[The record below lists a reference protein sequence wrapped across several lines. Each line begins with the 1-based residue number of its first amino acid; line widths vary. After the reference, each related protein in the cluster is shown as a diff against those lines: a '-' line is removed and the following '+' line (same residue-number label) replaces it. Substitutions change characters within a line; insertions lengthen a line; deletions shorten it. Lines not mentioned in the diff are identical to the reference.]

1 MSTGRVRRAR
11 RVTRARSER
20 GDTLIEVLIA
30 ITVVGISST
39 ALLAGLA
46 TAINLSAT
54 HRGQADADVVL
65 VSAADSVK
73 NQTYVAC
80 PGVSTSSYN
89 PTLGVSL
96 PSGWS
101 SSNLT
106 ISSVKGWNGTGFV
119 SCPAIDAK
127 LQLVTITATTPDGR
141 STESVDVVKRN
152 AS

>member
-1 MSTGRVRRAR
+1 MSIRNVRR
-11 RVTRARSER
+11 VRSER
-20 GDTLIEVLIA
+20 GDTLVEVLIA
-30 ITVVGISST
+30 IAVVGISST

-46 TAINLSAT
+46 TAINLSGT
-54 HRGQADADVVL
+54 HRGQANADVVL

-80 PGVSTSSYN
+80 PSVSTASYN
-89 PTLGVSL
+89 PTQGVSL
-96 PSGWS
+96 PAGWS
-101 SSNLT
+101 NSNLT
-106 ISSVKGWNGTGFV
+106 ISTVKGWNGSAFV
-119 SCPAIDAK
+119 ACPATDGK